1 MAKLQNTASLNK
13 YLLKVV
19 DMAAEMQLPGCK
31 KHCIQVFKKVF
42 HEKHVGIAE
51 EEEDEQL
58 QFLGQAAD

>member
-1 MAKLQNTASLNK
+1 
-13 YLLKVV
+13 
-19 DMAAEMQLPGCK
+19 MAAEMQLPGCK